1 MANGTETTRVEVEV
15 KGSSEATAGN
25 TPVDDIQVGEAA
37 ADTASDFLT
46 RYRNVIAVALVGVL
60 LIIAGYWYYTDYIE
74 TQNKEAIDEMFV
86 AVRYFEDDSLDKA
99 LKGTTEHRGLEFLAD
114 EYSGTEAGNL
124 CKYYLGLTYLKKY
137 QVDTTNARNTFLDK
151 AQENLENYSKSDNLL
166 AMGAYAALAFIYEE
180 KNEFR
185 QAAQY
190 WRYAAAVNENSQTTP
205 YFLMQAAKSLE
216 LAKDGEGALQIYK
229 QIKERYPLSTEGQQV
244 DKYIARYSPE

>member
-1 MANGTETTRVEVEV
+1 MANGTETTGVEVEV
-15 KGSSEATAGN
+15 KPGSKAAADN
-25 TPVDDIQVGEAA
+25 TPVDEIELRVET
-37 ADTASDFLT
+37 ADTANDFLT
-46 RYRNVIAVALVGVL
+46 RYRNQIGLALVGIL
-60 LIIAGYWYYTDYIE
+60 LLIAGYWYYTDSIE
-74 TQNKEAIDEMFV
+74 TLNKEAIDEMFV
-86 AVRYFEDDSLDKA
+86 AVRYFEEDSLDKA
-99 LKGTTEHRGLEFLAD
+99 LQGTTEHRGLEFLVS

-137 QVDTTNARNTFLDK
+137 QVDTTNARNSFLDK
-151 AQENLENYSKSDNLL
+151 AQEHLESYSKSDNLL
-166 AMGAYAALAFIYEE
+166 GMGAYAALAFIYEE

-216 LAKDGEGALQIYK
+216 LAKDGEGALQIYR